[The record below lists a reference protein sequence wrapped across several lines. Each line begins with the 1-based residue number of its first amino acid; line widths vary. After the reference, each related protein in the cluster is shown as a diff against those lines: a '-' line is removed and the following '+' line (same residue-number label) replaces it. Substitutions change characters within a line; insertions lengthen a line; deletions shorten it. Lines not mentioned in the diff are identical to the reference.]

1 MNVIQ
6 QVRNH
11 ELIVGDGMSTKI
23 SKDETVGSNY
33 HNLPNRNG
41 QFLLDLVRKKD
52 IKLRA
57 FAYPNN
63 HEAQL
68 NYVLIKKEEKQ
79 QFRLSIQRDL

>member
-41 QFLLDLVRKKD
+41 
-52 IKLRA
+52 
-57 FAYPNN
+57 
-63 HEAQL
+63 
-68 NYVLIKKEEKQ
+68 
-79 QFRLSIQRDL
+79 